1 MPLMSLN
8 ATYRKINPQLS
19 QSIESLTMIVDSL
32 NRSNNHWWLSGK
44 TLKSIDEMKLLRT
57 KETLGNCNNG
67 YTTED
72 EQEVVNNDS
81 EEMID
86 LQQGDSEQ

>member
-1 MPLMSLN
+1 
-8 ATYRKINPQLS
+8 
-19 QSIESLTMIVDSL
+19 
-32 NRSNNHWWLSGK
+32 
-44 TLKSIDEMKLLRT
+44 MKLLRT